1 MKRLAGT
8 LMKILIVDDSE
19 QVRRTIRAF
28 VSDLAEEL
36 CEAADGVEAI
46 VACRTRRPDWVLM
59 DIQMGGMNG
68 ITATR
73 HVKAAF
79 PETRVMIVTSF
90 DDPHLREAAT
100 QAGASAYV
108 TKDDLFEV
116 RRILMESLPVT
127 R

>member
-1 MKRLAGT
+1 MGRQA

-19 QVRRTIRAF
+19 SVRRTIRAF
-28 VSDLAEEL
+28 VSDLAEDL

-46 VACRTRRPDWVLM
+46 AACRDRRPDWVLM
-59 DIQMGGMNG
+59 DIQMGDMNG

-73 HVKAAF
+73 HLKAAF

-100 QAGASAYV
+100 QAGERLCYQRRSIRSATDSGGV
-108 TKDDLFEV
+108 TN
-116 RRILMESLPVT
+116 T